1 MTLRAFRFK
10 KEKEKKKHFNVSVSS
25 ADHSIQCLRCS
36 GEQHLSC
43 GCSDQSENTENRI
56 AFGVSERT

>member
-10 KEKEKKKHFNVSVSS
+10 KEKEKKHFNVSVSS

-43 GCSDQSENTENRI
+43 GCSDQSENRLVL
-56 AFGVSERT
+56 GVSERM